1 MLSGQEGYARGMT
14 VAPVLLWGSLAAL
27 LAILLAIDL
36 RFFPAR
42 PSLRQALTWSIG
54 WFALALAVAGVV
66 WLARHGEHAALYTTV
81 YLIERSLSLDNVFV
95 FLLLFAYFA
104 IPEDERLRLLAWGI
118 GAALLLRAAAILGG
132 LALIERL
139 EVLVYALAG
148 LLLLLALRMLRGGA
162 ELKPGSSVG
171 VRLIRRLLPV
181 TEVPH
186 GSRLLVR
193 ERGRLRATP
202 LMLCVGGVVFADL
215 IFAVDSI
222 PAAFAVTRDP
232 FLVWMGNAFALL
244 GMRSL
249 FAFAEGLRERLRYFQ
264 QTIAVVLAL
273 VALKLATE
281 DLIEIGAWVSLAVV
295 VAALV
300 AGVLASL
307 LAGPAREPSAVG
319 PPSVPDRP

>member
-1 MLSGQEGYARGMT
+1 MT

-95 FLLLFAYFA
+95 FLLLFGYFA

-118 GAALLLRAAAILGG
+118 AAALLLRAAAILGG

-139 EVLVYALAG
+139 EFLVYVLAGVLV
-148 LLLLLALRMLRGGA
+148 LLALRMLRGGGDL
-162 ELKPGSSVG
+162 EPDSSVG
-171 VRLIRRLLPV
+171 VRVIRRLLPV
-181 TEVPH
+181 TEGPR
-186 GSRLLVR
+186 GSRLIVR
-193 ERGRLRATP
+193 ERGRLRGTP
-202 LMLCVGGVVFADL
+202 LMLCLAGIVFADL
-215 IFAVDSI
+215 VFAVDSI

-232 FLVWMGNAFALL
+232 LLVWMGNAFALL
-244 GMRSL
+244 GLRSL
-249 FAFAEGLRERLRYFQ
+249 FGLAAGLRERLRYFQ

-273 VALKLATE
+273 VALQLATE
-281 DLIEIGAWVSLAVV
+281 DLIELGAWVSLAVV